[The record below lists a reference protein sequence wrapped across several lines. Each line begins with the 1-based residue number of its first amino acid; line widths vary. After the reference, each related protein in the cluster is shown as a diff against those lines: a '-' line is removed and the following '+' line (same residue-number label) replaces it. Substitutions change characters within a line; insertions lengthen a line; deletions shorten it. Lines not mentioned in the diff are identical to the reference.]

1 MGWMDSDIAKKW
13 LVVGIGSLLIAFFSA
28 CGGKYEVH
36 KETRL
41 LMGTVV
47 EITVGHPD
55 RDLVREAAREA
66 FDEIERVD
74 ALLSSHNPRS
84 EIARLNA
91 SGAAEA
97 VAVSEEVFALLER
110 AEGIRAASAGAFDV
124 TVGPLVE
131 LWAFDQGGRVPG
143 EDEIASA
150 LAAVGGTRLELDA
163 KAGTVRFLAEGMRI
177 DLGAIGKGYAVDRAA
192 AILEAAGIE
201 SAIIDAGGDIRLL
214 GSRPGKDFWRIAI
227 RHPREPSRFL
237 LGLDLAG
244 TAVVT
249 SGDYERFFMVGETRY
264 HHILDPR
271 TGYPARGC
279 SSVTVVAPDTAGADA
294 YATAAFALG
303 PAEGLRYLR
312 SLPGVEGIIV
322 DAQGELLWTDE
333 AKLGR

>member
-1 MGWMDSDIAKKW
+1 MLAI
-13 LVVGIGSLLIAFFSA
+13 VGLEVLFCAVFAA

-47 EITVGHPD
+47 EITIGHPD
-55 RDLVREAAREA
+55 RDLARVAAGEA
-66 FDEIERVD
+66 FDEIARVD

-97 VAVSEEVFALLER
+97 VAVSDEVFALLAR
-110 AEGIRAASAGAFDV
+110 ADTIRTATAGAFDV

-131 LWAFDQGGRVPG
+131 LWQFDHGGRVPE
-143 EDEIASA
+143 EDELASA
-150 LAAVGGTRLELDA
+150 LASVGGTRLELDG

-192 AILEAAGIE
+192 AILGSAGIE

-214 GSRPGKDFWRIAI
+214 GSRPGKDFWRIAV

-237 LGLDLAG
+237 LGLDLAE

-271 TGYPARGC
+271 TGHPARQC

-294 YATAAFALG
+294 YATAAFVLG
-303 PAEGLRYLR
+303 PEEGLRYLR

-322 DAQGELLWTDE
+322 DAKGERLWTDE
-333 AKLGR
+333 AKLGQ

>member
-1 MGWMDSDIAKKW
+1 MIRAKI
-13 LVVGIGSLLIAFFSA
+13 LAGVGCAALLFGLNSG

-47 EITVGHPD
+47 EITIGHPD
-55 RDLVREAAREA
+55 RELARKAAARA
-66 FDEIERVD
+66 FGEIERVD
-74 ALLSSHNPRS
+74 ALLSSHNPES
-84 EIARLNA
+84 EITGLNA
-91 SGAAEA
+91 SGAAGP
-97 VAVSEEVFALLER
+97 VAVSDEVFALLAR
-110 AEGIRAASAGAFDV
+110 AESIRVATAGAFDV

-131 LWAFDQGGRVPG
+131 LWAFDQSGRVPG
-143 EDEIASA
+143 EGEIASA
-150 LAAVGGTRLELDA
+150 LASVGGARLELDGDD
-163 KAGTVRFLAEGMRI
+163 GTVRFLTEGMRI
-177 DLGAIGKGYAVDRAA
+177 DLGAIGKGYAVDRAV
-192 AILEAAGIE
+192 AILESAGIE

-214 GSRPGKDFWRIAI
+214 GSRPGKDFWRIAV

-249 SGDYERFFMVGETRY
+249 SGDYERFFMVGDTRY

-271 TGYPARGC
+271 TGFPARGC

-294 YATAAFALG
+294 YATAAFVLG
-303 PAEGLRYLR
+303 PEEGLRYLR

-322 DAQGELLWTDE
+322 DANGELLWTDK
-333 AKLGR
+333 AKLGQ